1 MSNSI
6 YRFLLLIA
14 VLCAVAAIGLLVFGF
29 GLASTAPFVVGGL
42 VALALG
48 TPAVA
53 VLRPLAFT
61 VWVMAAVAAAM
72 YYPRPFLQW
81 GDYQLSG
88 LIVPLVMIIMFGM
101 ATSMSLKDFSAVVKM
116 PQAVLVGIIC
126 QFSIMPLLGLTIAT
140 VFGFPDEIA
149 AGVVLIGSV
158 SGGVASNVMAYIARA
173 NVALSI
179 TMTAIST
186 LMAPL
191 MTPLLMQLLAGQFIE
206 IEFVPMMISV
216 AQIVLLPIIA
226 GLIVNRLLR
235 GRAEWI
241 NRSMPLLSMTAIALV
256 LAIIVA
262 AGREDL
268 LVVGPLLFLAA
279 VLHNA
284 AGYFLGYWGGRLI
297 RMDEQ
302 ACRTIAL
309 EVGMQNGGLATGIA
323 ANMGMASTVGLAP
336 AIFGPWM
343 DVSGSALANWWR
355 NRSNAMEANEIGEE
369 RAAAPVAG

>member
-1 MSNSI
+1 
-6 YRFLLLIA
+6 R
-14 VLCAVAAIGLLVFGF
+14 
-29 GLASTAPFVVGGL
+29 
-42 VALALG
+42 
-48 TPAVA
+48 
-53 VLRPLAFT
+53 
-61 VWVMAAVAAAM
+61 
-72 YYPRPFLQW
+72 W
-81 GDYQLSG
+81 GDYELDR

-101 ATSMSLKDFSAVVKM
+101 GTSMSLKDFSAVFKM

-126 QFSIMPLLGLTIAT
+126 QFTIMPLLGLTVAT
-140 VFGFPDEIA
+140 VFDFPDEVA

-186 LMAPL
+186 LLAPL

-206 IEFVPMMISV
+206 INFVAMMISV
-216 AQIVLLPIIA
+216 AKIVLVPIVA
-226 GLIVNRLLR
+226 GLIVNRLLH
-235 GRAEWI
+235 GRAKWL
-241 NRSMPLLSMTAIALV
+241 SDAMPLLSMASIAIV
-256 LAIIVA
+256 LSIIVA
-262 AGREDL
+262 DGREDL
-268 LVVGPLLFLAA
+268 LVVGPLLFVAA

-284 AGYFLGYWGGRLI
+284 AGYLLGYWGGRLF

-302 ACRTIAL
+302 ACRTIAI

-343 DVSGSALANWWR
+343 NVSGSILANWWR
-355 NRSNAMEANEIGEE
+355 NKPLPDATPETTEKETLAP
-369 RAAAPVAG
+369 AA